1 MKPRHVAMGGALAL
15 AAGLVVFGDNT
26 PEDTLAAPADRV
38 AKTAA
43 TAPARSTAVAVSRPV
58 ADTAI
63 VRLVPRD
70 ELIGADGERFG
81 EDGQAL
87 FARRDWTPPPPPPSN
102 APLPSPPPPVAPPLP
117 FKYIGKSL
125 QDGVWEIYLARNDR
139 TYLVRDGATIDG
151 AYRVDAIRPPTLT
164 LTYLPLD
171 QVQQLNIGVFD

>member
-1 MKPRHVAMGGALAL
+1 MKPRHIAMGGALAL

-26 PEDTLAAPADRV
+26 PDDTLAEPAERV
-38 AKTAA
+38 ATVSS
-43 TAPARSTAVAVSRPV
+43 TAPARSTAVAASKPV

-81 EDGQAL
+81 EGEQGL
-87 FARRDWTPPPPPPSN
+87 FARHDWTPPPPPPSN
-102 APLPSPPPPVAPPLP
+102 APPPPPPPPVAPPLP

>member
-1 MKPRHVAMGGALAL
+1 MKPRHIAMGGALAL

-26 PEDTLAAPADRV
+26 PEDTLAETAESGAR
-38 AKTAA
+38 TAA
-43 TAPARSTAVAVSRPV
+43 TAPARSTAVAVVKPV

-81 EDGQAL
+81 EGEQGL
-87 FARRDWTPPPPPPSN
+87 FARHDWTPPPPPPSN
-102 APLPSPPPPVAPPLP
+102 APPPPPPPPVAPPLP

-164 LTYLPLD
+164 MTYLPLD

>member
-1 MKPRHVAMGGALAL
+1 MKPRHIAMGGALAL

-26 PEDTLAAPADRV
+26 PEDTLAAPAERV
-38 AKTAA
+38 AIVSS
-43 TAPARSTAVAVSRPV
+43 TAPARSTAAVVVKPV
-58 ADTAI
+58 VDTAI

-81 EDGQAL
+81 EGEQAL
-87 FARRDWTPPPPPPSN
+87 FARHDWTPPPPPPSN
-102 APLPSPPPPVAPPLP
+102 VPPPPPPPPVAPPLP

>member
-1 MKPRHVAMGGALAL
+1 MKPRHIAMGGALAL

-26 PEDTLAAPADRV
+26 PEDTLAEPAERG
-38 AKTAA
+38 ARTAA
-43 TAPARSTAVAVSRPV
+43 TAPARSTAVAVARPV

-81 EDGQAL
+81 EGEQAL
-87 FARRDWTPPPPPPSN
+87 FARHDWTPPPPPPSN
-102 APLPSPPPPVAPPLP
+102 VPPPPPPPPVAPPLP

>member
-1 MKPRHVAMGGALAL
+1 MKPRHIAMGGALAL
-15 AAGLVVFGDNT
+15 AAGLVVFGDTT
-26 PEDTLAAPADRV
+26 PDNTLAEPAERV
-38 AKTAA
+38 ATVSS
-43 TAPARSTAVAVSRPV
+43 TAPARSTAVAKPV

-81 EDGQAL
+81 EGGQGL
-87 FARRDWTPPPPPPSN
+87 FARQDWTPPPPPPSN
-102 APLPSPPPPVAPPLP
+102 VPPPPPPPPVAPPLP
-117 FKYIGKSL
+117 FRYIGKSL

-139 TYLVRDGATIDG
+139 TYLVRDGTTIDG

>member
-1 MKPRHVAMGGALAL
+1 MKPRHIAMGGALAL
-15 AAGLVVFGDNT
+15 AAGLVVFGDTT
-26 PEDTLAAPADRV
+26 PDNTLAEPAERV
-38 AKTAA
+38 ATVSS
-43 TAPARSTAVAVSRPV
+43 TAPARSTAVAVAKPV

-81 EDGQAL
+81 EGGQGL
-87 FARRDWTPPPPPPSN
+87 FARQDWTPPPPPPSN
-102 APLPSPPPPVAPPLP
+102 APPPPPPPPVAPPLP